1 MPVSGTTTV
10 AAADLL
16 QAMIE
21 KVRPVLQQL
30 YEETDRLAKLI
41 GKANVEQISDKL
53 YRIPLLLFAGG
64 TFQKFDADGGT
75 LGTGS
80 GMLVDKMTA
89 GYIYSNYAITI
100 TRRTK
105 DTTASP
111 GQAVVNAF
119 QFQLSKSMVELG
131 CWDDVIL
138 HTAGDGVL
146 TNKASA
152 TGSWSGGTYY
162 TFAGTTS
169 SGLGPEAT
177 VDPDNLGVNRLREG
191 MTVHVYDAA
200 LANNK
205 QNSSANG
212 YPFVIHH
219 INYSTKTVYL
229 TGTVASAASTDV
241 LAVPGMFAQATSN
254 SPAYGASSWPLSG
267 DTFRHGIY
275 YANETNTSL
284 YYLGIQRSALPQLA
298 PTVRTVNGSITH
310 NDVLLVQDQMRQRRD
325 EAVFQGMIGIAHMSQ
340 RAQFFAIGITLSE
353 WFRGPKDEMIDL
365 MPANT
370 GLEKVFQAGGITHY
384 LSKRQYRDRIDYINP
399 KLWGRAQLFDARP
412 YESGGRT
419 VFEGRSST
427 GMVKAE
433 EQMFIEQ
440 AFDNVCFD
448 PGAQAI
454 INNATVPPGY

>member
-89 GYIYSNYAITI
+89 GYIYSNYGITI

-105 DTTASP
+105 DTTSTP

-152 TGSWSGGTYY
+152 TGSWSGGTTY
-162 TFAGTTS
+162 TFAGTTG
-169 SGLGPEAT
+169 SGIGPEQGVAA
-177 VDPDNLGVNRLREG
+177 DNLGVNRLREG
-191 MTVHVYDAA
+191 MAVHVYDGG
-200 LANNK
+200 LTANK
-205 QNSSANG
+205 ANSTNAG
-212 YPFVIHH
+212 YPFIIHH
-219 INYSTKTVYL
+219 IDYANKVVYL
-229 TGTVASAASTDV
+229 TGSVNTPASTDV
-241 LAVPGMFAQATSN
+241 LAVPGMFAQGTSN
-254 SPAYGASSWPLSG
+254 SPAYGQPSWPLSG
-267 DTFRHGIY
+267 DSFRHGIY
-275 YANETNTSL
+275 YANESNTSL
-284 YYLGIQRSALPQLA
+284 SYLGVVRSTIPQLN
-298 PTVRTVNGSITH
+298 PTVRTVNGSVTH
-310 NDVLLVQDQMRQRRD
+310 NDVLLIQDQMRQRRD
-325 EAVFQGMIGIAHMSQ
+325 ESVFEGMIGIAHMSQ

-399 KLWGRAQLFDARP
+399 KLWGRAQLFDTRP

-454 INNATVPPGY
+454 LNNLTVPTGY